1 MSNNIEIIKKLRD
14 ETGAGILEIKNML
27 EEQGDDYDKTREE
40 LLKKS
45 AAKAAK
51 KSDRVAEDGLVYS
64 YIHNSGKV
72 GSLVLLSCE
81 TDFVAK
87 TEDFQRLCKDIAMQ
101 VCSEDYEDVEKLL
114 ESEYIRDP
122 SKKISDLIN
131 EAVAKVGEKIE
142 IRKFTKFSVGE

>member
-27 EEQGDDYDKTREE
+27 EEVGDIYEKAKEE

-51 KSDRVAEDGLVYS
+51 KSERVAEDGLVYS

-87 TEDFQRLCKDIAMQ
+87 TEDFQKLCREIAMQ
-101 VCSEDYEDVEKLL
+101 VCTEDYEDVEKLL
-114 ESEYIRDP
+114 QAEYIRDP
-122 SKKISDLIN
+122 SKKILDLVN
-131 EAVAKVGEKIE
+131 EATAKVGEKIE
-142 IRKFTKFSVGE
+142 VRKFVKFSVGD